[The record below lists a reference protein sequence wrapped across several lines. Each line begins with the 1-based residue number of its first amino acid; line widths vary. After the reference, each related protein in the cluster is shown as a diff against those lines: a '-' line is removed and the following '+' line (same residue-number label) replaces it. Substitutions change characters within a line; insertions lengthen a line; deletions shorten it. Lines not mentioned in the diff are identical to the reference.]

1 MRLNTRFYVTVLLAG
16 LMALT
21 STLAIAQQGGAKKRS
36 GTRRARSKRSSSS
49 NNSSKGLQ
57 KIKVTFNPT
66 NKRDPMLSADDVLLL
81 EYREKQ
87 RLAAQEAERK
97 RREAEERKRR
107 EEEERKRQWE
117 LLLLRDPS
125 IVVRDKIRISGIID
139 KEVLIGGKLYT
150 IGNSY
155 LGAKIVSVGA
165 DSVTFSYKG
174 HKFVKKLQL

>member
-1 MRLNTRFYVTVLLAG
+1 MRLNTRFYITVLLAG
-16 LMALT
+16 LIALT
-21 STLAIAQQGGAKKRS
+21 GTSAGAQQSNGPRKRP
-36 GTRRARSKRSSSS
+36 GTRRAKSRRSSSS
-49 NNSSKGLQ
+49 NSSKGLQ

-117 LLLLRDPS
+117 LLLMKDPS

>member
-1 MRLNTRFYVTVLLAG
+1 MRLNTRFYITVLLAG
-16 LMALT
+16 LIALT
-21 STLAIAQQGGAKKRS
+21 GTFAGAQQGGAKKRP
-36 GTRRARSKRSSSS
+36 GTRRAKSKRSSSS
-49 NNSSKGLQ
+49 NSSKGLQ

-117 LLLLRDPS
+117 LLLMKDPS